1 MAGRDEATFPARV
14 AIVRGCSVSEGKI
27 REIRNGKN
35 GRRNSDERL
44 ANWRKAKESQGV
56 DWKVLPASTLKAA
69 LSVVMANGGAIM
81 FGSALGGTGVMVK
94 LFLDGDNRREYVQT
108 ADDLAELL
116 ELTIELL
123 GSGAED
129 VRLVMAGGAD

>member
-1 MAGRDEATFPARV
+1 M
-14 AIVRGCSVSEGKI
+14 SEGKI